1 MKEIDWKTILI
12 GPFQFA
18 KSSCQPFR
26 NLVLLRHSCRIVDHW
41 GSMEGHGSCF
51 RCCSL
56 HELTNMSIQVAVKNK
71 IKGHGWYYYCKW
83 VVLSLSLTQIKL
95 DQVMLFTLKVRC
107 VIDLYGHV
115 WFDQR
120 VKIHSN
126 TCINFTHI
134 YTHVLR
140 NISLYM
146 VVKVCHYEFIELF
159 ALPLSK
165 GDT

>member
-1 MKEIDWKTILI
+1 MGDIITANGL
-12 GPFQFA
+12 F
-18 KSSCQPFR
+18 S
-26 NLVLLRHSCRIVDHW
+26 
-41 GSMEGHGSCF
+41 
-51 RCCSL
+51 
-56 HELTNMSIQVAVKNK
+56 
-71 IKGHGWYYYCKW
+71 
-83 VVLSLSLTQIKL
+83 LSLSLTQIKL